1 MTEVPGAPGLRFAQ
15 QKAEDPAP
23 NYPAPSNS
31 GILLVGTGHGGMRLF
46 RAGQAEEKRTP
57 ARVKEITVPAS
68 RDFAKLKISRCSIS
82 NAKRLEICGNYY

>member
-15 QKAEDPAP
+15 QRAEDPAP
-23 NYPAPSNS
+23 NY
-31 GILLVGTGHGGMRLF
+31 GMRLF